1 MAEMTCNTKAQHFV
15 FHHLL
20 MQVKPSSEKA
30 RVFCALYVDYVF
42 TRSELFLPRALEF
55 FGDATLHM
63 WDVIEYLHA
72 GVLRALHAYRCF
84 EEDSERFITEHSVSE
99 SNFYLVPLEETYE

>member
-1 MAEMTCNTKAQHFV
+1 MYDTRAQHFV

-20 MQVKPSSEKA
+20 MQVNPSSEKA

-42 TRSELFLPRALEF
+42 TNSDLFLPRALQL
-55 FGDATLHM
+55 FGDTYFGM
-63 WDVIEYLHA
+63 WDVIGYLHA

-84 EEDSERFITEHSVSE
+84 EEDAERFITEHSVSE
-99 SNFYLVPLEETYE
+99 LNYYIVPLEEETYE